1 MTDKSYYSEIG
12 GDVKGLIGDGEFK
25 GIAGDISG
33 GVINQYIITQKS
45 GVEIQSQTLI
55 TGSPYL
61 GLRKFEV
68 DDKDR
73 FFGRDNWIIELT
85 DYLKQKNVL
94 LLLGASGSGKSSL
107 VQAGLIPKL
116 KDNFGANKLVNLT
129 FVPDVN
135 PFESFY
141 GCLLAN
147 RYKQSQAKLAQA
159 VKEETLINVVE
170 GLKNNSDL
178 WFIFIDQFEELFTRT
193 PKTERDIFIKSL
205 IKLIENENNNNLVK
219 IVMTMRADFLDKL
232 SPYPSLGKIH
242 DQYSKMLTDMDESE
256 LRLAIAEPA
265 ARNGVIFEK
274 GLINQIIADFY
285 EQAGSLPL
293 LQYTLDLLWEKD
305 HIQERVLNNK
315 IYQEIGGV
323 TGALEKQAD
332 KIYSQFN
339 EQQRKAAEEIF
350 LELISLEGEKAVSR
364 RADKSS
370 FEQEEMQREVL
381 YQLIDNRLLV
391 SKGEDGKATV
401 EVAHE
406 ELLRC
411 WQVLQDLIREKE
423 EIIVLRS
430 RLYADAKQWDDLQKQ
445 DAVKASSELWGGSKL
460 AKIVE
465 FQKNNSLPNL
475 DTVAIEFI
483 KASISQAERQK
494 NEKIRTAR
502 RIAAGSLVAVVISTG
517 LGLMA
522 WNEKKQ
528 AEYNQAESLG
538 RYSLSLF
545 NEHKE
550 LEAFVQAIK
559 AGKILQNQRTTN
571 SEVMNA
577 LQTVLAE
584 RREYNRLEGHHG
596 EITSI
601 SISPDSKILASGS
614 SDYTIKLW
622 DLETGTEINTLMGH
636 HGAVNSVSFSPD
648 GKILAS
654 GSYDKT
660 IKLWHLETGKEILT
674 LKGHYDQVTS
684 TNFSPDGKTLASG
697 SYDKTIKLW
706 NLETGKEIRTLKG
719 HDSWVRSVNF
729 SPDGKTL
736 ASDIGENTIK
746 LWNVETGKEIRT
758 LKGHNNGV
766 TSISFSP
773 DGKTLA
779 SGGDLTIKLW
789 NVETGKE
796 IRTLK
801 GHNWGVS
808 SVSFSPDGKTL
819 ASGSADKT
827 IKLWNL
833 ETGSQLFTLK
843 GYDDRVNNVSFS
855 PDGKTLASGS
865 GQTISL
871 WNLETETEIRTLK
884 GHDIGVESV
893 SFSPDG
899 KTLASGSGDFTI
911 KLWNLET
918 GKAIRTLKGHDNRVN
933 TVSISP
939 DGKTLASGSDDDT
952 IKFWNLET
960 GTQLFTLEVKKL
972 DNSVNKITS
981 VSFSPDGK
989 ILASGSWQTILIL
1002 DLEAKNLILIPPGDN
1017 SYVSS
1022 VSFSPDSKILASG
1035 IGDDGIKL
1043 WNVETGKEIRALQG
1057 HNSWV
1062 SEVSFSPDGKILAS
1076 GSGDDTIKLWNV
1088 ETGKEISTLKG
1099 HHREVYSVSFSPD
1112 GKILASGSADNTIKL
1127 WSVETGKEIRTLKG
1141 HDNYVYSV
1149 SFSPDGKTLA
1159 SGSEDGTIK
1168 LWNGSNGWGLSD
1180 LMRRSCD
1187 WVRAYLHNPNSG
1199 VREEDRG
1206 LCDGIGGKSS
1216 VSGF

>member
-1 MTDKSYYSEIG
+1 MTDKSYYLEIG
-12 GDVKGLIGDGEFK
+12 GDVKGLSGDGEFK

-45 GVEIQSQTLI
+45 GVEIQAQTLI

-116 KDNFGANKLVNLT
+116 KDDFGANRLVNLT

-147 RYKQSQAKLAQA
+147 RYKQYQAKLAQA

-205 IKLIENENNNNLVK
+205 IKLIENNDSLVK

-305 HIQERVLNNK
+305 HIQERILNIK
-315 IYQEIGGV
+315 TYQEIGGV

-332 KIYSQFN
+332 KIYSQFD

-406 ELLRC
+406 ALLRS
-411 WQVLQDLIREKE
+411 WKVLQDLIREKE

-475 DTVAIEFI
+475 DPVAIEFI

-502 RIAAGSLVAVVISTG
+502 RIAAGSLVALVVSTG

-522 WNEKKQ
+522 WQKTQQ
-528 AEYNQAESLG
+528 AELNLANARGFS
-538 RYSLSLF
+538 SLSLF
-545 NEHKE
+545 VQGKE
-550 LEAFVQAIK
+550 LDAFVLAIK
-559 AGKILQNQRTTN
+559 AGKTLQKQHKYDK
-571 SEVMNA
+571 EVMNTLQA
-577 LQTVLAE
+577 LLYWKSE
-584 RREYNRLEGHHG
+584 RNRLEGHD
-596 EITSI
+596 SPVQ
-601 SISPDSKILASGS
+601 SVNFSPDGKTLVSGS
-614 SDYTIKLW
+614 EDKTIKLW
-622 DLETGTEINTLMGH
+622 NGSTGQEIRTLKGHDKWVNSVNFSPDGKTLVSGSEDKTIKLWNVETGQEIRTLKGHNYVNSVNFSPDGKTLVSGSDDNTIKLWNESTGQEIRTLKGH
-636 HGAVNSVSFSPD
+636 DNWVTSVSFSPD
-648 GKILAS
+648 GKTLVS
-654 GSYDKT
+654 GSYDNT
-660 IKLWHLETGKEILT
+660 IKLWDGSTG
-674 LKGHYDQVTS
+674 Q
-684 TNFSPDGKTLASG
+684 
-697 SYDKTIKLW
+697 
-706 NLETGKEIRTLKG
+706 EIRTLHG
-719 HDSWVRSVNF
+719 HDSFVRSVNF

-736 ASDIGENTIK
+736 
-746 LWNVETGKEIRT
+746 V
-758 LKGHNNGV
+758 
-766 TSISFSP
+766 
-773 DGKTLA
+773 
-779 SGGDLTIKLW
+779 
-789 NVETGKE
+789 
-796 IRTLK
+796 
-801 GHNWGVS
+801 
-808 SVSFSPDGKTL
+808 
-819 ASGSADKT
+819 SGSADKT

-833 ETGSQLFTLK
+833 
-843 GYDDRVNNVSFS
+843 
-855 PDGKTLASGS
+855 
-865 GQTISL
+865 
-871 WNLETETEIRTLK
+871 
-884 GHDIGVESV
+884 
-893 SFSPDG
+893 
-899 KTLASGSGDFTI
+899 
-911 KLWNLET
+911 
-918 GKAIRTLKGHDNRVN
+918 
-933 TVSISP
+933 
-939 DGKTLASGSDDDT
+939 
-952 IKFWNLET
+952 
-960 GTQLFTLEVKKL
+960 GT
-972 DNSVNKITS
+972 D
-981 VSFSPDGK
+981 
-989 ILASGSWQTILIL
+989 
-1002 DLEAKNLILIPPGDN
+1002 
-1017 SYVSS
+1017 
-1022 VSFSPDSKILASG
+1022 
-1035 IGDDGIKL
+1035 
-1043 WNVETGKEIRALQG
+1043 
-1057 HNSWV
+1057 
-1062 SEVSFSPDGKILAS
+1062 
-1076 GSGDDTIKLWNV
+1076 
-1088 ETGKEISTLKG
+1088 
-1099 HHREVYSVSFSPD
+1099 
-1112 GKILASGSADNTIKL
+1112 
-1127 WSVETGKEIRTLKG
+1127 
-1141 HDNYVYSV
+1141 
-1149 SFSPDGKTLA
+1149 
-1159 SGSEDGTIK
+1159 
-1168 LWNGSNGWGLSD
+1168 WGLSD
-1180 LMRRSCD
+1180 LMERSCD
-1187 WVRAYLHNPNSG
+1187 WVRAYLHNPNSD

-1206 LCDGIGGKSS
+1206 LCDGI
-1216 VSGF
+1216 

>member
-1 MTDKSYYSEIG
+1 MTDKSYYLEIG

-45 GVEIQSQTLI
+45 GVEIQAQTLI

-116 KDNFGANKLVNLT
+116 KDDFGANRLVNLT

-147 RYKQSQAKLAQA
+147 RYKQYQAKLAQS
-159 VKEETLINVVE
+159 VQEDTLIKVVE

-205 IKLIENENNNNLVK
+205 IKLIEKNDSLVK

-293 LQYTLDLLWEKD
+293 LQYTLDLLWQKD
-305 HIQERVLNNK
+305 HIQERVLNIK

-332 KIYSQFN
+332 KIYSKFD

-406 ELLRC
+406 ALLRS
-411 WQVLQDLIREKE
+411 WKVLQDLIREKE

-475 DTVAIEFI
+475 DPVAIEFI

-502 RIAAGSLVAVVISTG
+502 RIAAGSLVAVVVSSS

-522 WNEKKQ
+522 WNKTKE
-528 AEYNQAESLG
+528 AEFNQAESLG
-538 RYSLSLF
+538 RYSLSLL
-545 NEHKE
+545 NEHKN
-550 LEAFVQAIK
+550 LEAFVEAIK
-559 AGKILQNQRTTN
+559 AGKILQKQQTYNK
-571 SEVMNA
+571 EVTNA
-577 LQTVLAE
+577 LQELLNRKSE
-584 RREYNRLEGHHG
+584 RNRL
-596 EITSI
+596 
-601 SISPDSKILASGS
+601 D
-614 SDYTIKLW
+614 
-622 DLETGTEINTLMGH
+622 
-636 HGAVNSVSFSPD
+636 
-648 GKILAS
+648 
-654 GSYDKT
+654 
-660 IKLWHLETGKEILT
+660 
-674 LKGHYDQVTS
+674 
-684 TNFSPDGKTLASG
+684 
-697 SYDKTIKLW
+697 
-706 NLETGKEIRTLKG
+706 G
-719 HDSWVRSVNF
+719 HDRDVTSVNF

-736 ASDIGENTIK
+736 VSGSWDKTIKLWNVETGQEIRTLKGHDNWVNSVNFSPDGKTLVSGSADKTIKLWNVETGQEIRTLKGHDSYVLSVNFSPDGKTLVSGSWDKTIKLWNVETGQEIRTLKGHHGNVISVNFSHDGKTLVSGSWDGTIKLWNVETGQEIRTLHGHDEPVNSVNFSSDGKTLVSGSDDKTIK

-758 LKGHNNGV
+758 LKGHDYRV
-766 TSISFSP
+766 TSVNFSP
-773 DGKTLA
+773 DGKTLV
-779 SGGDLTIKLW
+779 SGSDDKTIKLW
-789 NVETGKE
+789 NVETG
-796 IRTLK
+796 
-801 GHNWGVS
+801 
-808 SVSFSPDGKTL
+808 
-819 ASGSADKT
+819 
-827 IKLWNL
+827 
-833 ETGSQLFTLK
+833 Q
-843 GYDDRVNNVSFS
+843 
-855 PDGKTLASGS
+855 
-865 GQTISL
+865 
-871 WNLETETEIRTLK
+871 EIRTLK
-884 GHDIGVESV
+884 GHDNWVTSV
-893 SFSPDG
+893 NFSPDG
-899 KTLASGSGDFTI
+899 KTLVSGSDNKTI
-911 KLWNLET
+911 KLWNGST
-918 GKAIRTLKGHDNRVN
+918 GQEIRTLKGHDDNVN
-933 TVSISP
+933 SVNFSP
-939 DGKTLASGSDDDT
+939 DGKTL
-952 IKFWNLET
+952 
-960 GTQLFTLEVKKL
+960 V
-972 DNSVNKITS
+972 
-981 VSFSPDGK
+981 
-989 ILASGSWQTILIL
+989 
-1002 DLEAKNLILIPPGDN
+1002 
-1017 SYVSS
+1017 
-1022 VSFSPDSKILASG
+1022 
-1035 IGDDGIKL
+1035 
-1043 WNVETGKEIRALQG
+1043 
-1057 HNSWV
+1057 
-1062 SEVSFSPDGKILAS
+1062 
-1076 GSGDDTIKLWNV
+1076 
-1088 ETGKEISTLKG
+1088 
-1099 HHREVYSVSFSPD
+1099 
-1112 GKILASGSADNTIKL
+1112 SGSADNTIKL
-1127 WSVETGKEIRTLKG
+1127 W
-1141 HDNYVYSV
+1141 
-1149 SFSPDGKTLA
+1149 
-1159 SGSEDGTIK
+1159 
-1168 LWNGSNGWGLSD
+1168 NGNNGWD
-1180 LMRRSCD
+1180 LDALMERSCD
-1187 WVRAYLHNPNSG
+1187 WVRVYLHNPNSG
-1199 VREEDRG
+1199 VREEDRH

>member
-1 MTDKSYYSEIG
+1 MTDKSYYLEIG

-45 GVEIQSQTLI
+45 GVEIQSQPLI
-55 TGSPYL
+55 KGSPYL
-61 GLRKFEV
+61 GLFKFEEG
-68 DDKDR
+68 DKDK

-116 KDNFGANKLVNLT
+116 KDNFGANRLVNLT

-141 GCLLAN
+141 GCLLGN
-147 RYKQSQAKLAQA
+147 RYTQSQAKLAQA
-159 VKEETLINVVE
+159 VKEDTLIKVVE

-205 IKLIENENNNNLVK
+205 IKLIENNNSLVK

-305 HIQERVLNNK
+305 HIQNRVLNNK

-475 DTVAIEFI
+475 EAVAIEFI

-502 RIAAGSLVAVVISTG
+502 RIAVGSLVAVVVSTG

-522 WNEKKQ
+522 WKQTQQ
-528 AEYNQAESLG
+528 AELNLANARGFS
-538 RYSLSLF
+538 SVSLF

-550 LEAFVQAIK
+550 LEAFVEAIK
-559 AGKILQNQRTTN
+559 AGKTLQNQHAYDRV
-571 SEVMNA
+571 VMNT
-577 LQTVLAE
+577 LQKLLNRKSE
-584 RREYNRLEGHHG
+584 HNRLLGHNMRV
-596 EITSI
+596 TSV
-601 SISPDSKILASGS
+601 SFSRDGRTLASGS
-614 SDYTIKLW
+614 RDNTIKLW
-622 DLETGTEINTLMGH
+622 NIRTGKEIRTLQGHNSRVFSVSFSRDGKTLASGSDDKTIKLWNVETGQEIRTFKGHNSIVYSVSFSRDGKTLASGSDDKTIKLWNVETGQEIRTFKGH
-636 HGAVNSVSFSPD
+636 NSIVYSVSFSPD
-648 GKILAS
+648 GKTLATSS
-654 GSYDKT
+654 GDNTIKLWNVETGQEIRTLSGHNSFVYSVNFSSDGKTLVTGSGDKT
-660 IKLWHLETGKEILT
+660 IKLWNVETGQEIRTLSGHNSFVRSVSFSSDGKTLATGSGDKTIKLWNIETGQEIRTFKGHNKPVSSVSFSSNGKTLATGSDDKTIKLWNGSTGQAIRT
-674 LKGHYDQVTS
+674 LKGHNGSVFSVNFSSDGKTLATGSDDKTIKLWNVETGQEIRTLQGHNKPVTS
-684 TNFSPDGKTLASG
+684 VSFSRDGRTLASGSWDNTIKLWDIETGQEIRTLSGHNGYVYSVSFSPDGKTLATGSG
-697 SYDKTIKLW
+697 DKTIKLW
-706 NLETGKEIRTLKG
+706 NVETGQAIRTLKG
-719 HDSWVRSVNF
+719 HNGSVFSVNF

-736 ASDIGENTIK
+736 ATGSDDKTIKLWNGSTGQEIRTLSGDNSIVFSVNFSSDGKTLATGSDDKTIK
-746 LWNVETGKEIRT
+746 LWNVETGKEIHT
-758 LKGHNNGV
+758 LTGHDRSV
-766 TSISFSP
+766 T
-773 DGKTLA
+773 
-779 SGGDLTIKLW
+779 
-789 NVETGKE
+789 
-796 IRTLK
+796 
-801 GHNWGVS
+801 

-819 ASGSADKT
+819 ASGS
-827 IKLWNL
+827 W
-833 ETGSQLFTLK
+833 
-843 GYDDRVNNVSFS
+843 
-855 PDGKTLASGS
+855 
-865 GQTISL
+865 
-871 WNLETETEIRTLK
+871 
-884 GHDIGVESV
+884 
-893 SFSPDG
+893 
-899 KTLASGSGDFTI
+899 
-911 KLWNLET
+911 
-918 GKAIRTLKGHDNRVN
+918 DN
-933 TVSISP
+933 
-939 DGKTLASGSDDDT
+939 
-952 IKFWNLET
+952 
-960 GTQLFTLEVKKL
+960 
-972 DNSVNKITS
+972 
-981 VSFSPDGK
+981 
-989 ILASGSWQTILIL
+989 
-1002 DLEAKNLILIPPGDN
+1002 
-1017 SYVSS
+1017 
-1022 VSFSPDSKILASG
+1022 
-1035 IGDDGIKL
+1035 
-1043 WNVETGKEIRALQG
+1043 
-1057 HNSWV
+1057 
-1062 SEVSFSPDGKILAS
+1062 
-1076 GSGDDTIKLWNV
+1076 
-1088 ETGKEISTLKG
+1088 
-1099 HHREVYSVSFSPD
+1099 
-1112 GKILASGSADNTIKL
+1112 
-1127 WSVETGKEIRTLKG
+1127 
-1141 HDNYVYSV
+1141 
-1149 SFSPDGKTLA
+1149 
-1159 SGSEDGTIK
+1159 TIK
-1168 LWNGSNGWGLSD
+1168 LWNGSNGWD
-1180 LMRRSCD
+1180 LDALMGRSCD
-1187 WVRAYLHNPNSG
+1187 WVRVYLHNPNSG

>member
-1 MTDKSYYSEIG
+1 MTDKSYYLEIG

-45 GVEIQSQTLI
+45 GDEIQAQTLI

-68 DDKDR
+68 DDKDK

-116 KDNFGANKLVNLT
+116 KDNFGANRLVNLT

-141 GCLLAN
+141 GCLLGN
-147 RYKQSQAKLAQA
+147 RYTQSQAKLAQA
-159 VKEETLINVVE
+159 VKEDTLINVVE

-205 IKLIENENNNNLVK
+205 VNLIQNNNSLVK
-219 IVMTMRADFLDKL
+219 IVMTIRADFLDKL

-293 LQYTLDLLWEKD
+293 LQYTLDLLWQKN
-305 HIQERVLNNK
+305 HIQERVLNIK
-315 IYQEIGGV
+315 TYQEIGGV

-339 EQQRKAAEEIF
+339 EQQRKTAEEIF
-350 LELISLEGEKAVSR
+350 LELISLEGKEAVSR

-475 DTVAIEFI
+475 EALAIEFI

-502 RIAAGSLVAVVISTG
+502 RIAAVSLVAVVVSSS

-522 WNEKKQ
+522 WKQTQQ
-528 AEYNQAESLG
+528 AELNLANARGFS
-538 RYSLSLF
+538 SLSLF
-545 NEHKE
+545 VQGKE
-550 LEAFVQAIK
+550 LDAFVEAIK
-559 AGKILQNQRTTN
+559 AGKTLQKQQASDTK
-571 SEVMNA
+571 VMNA
-577 LQTVLAE
+577 LQELLNRKSE
-584 RREYNRLEGHHG
+584 RNRLEGHGRYVH
-596 EITSI
+596 
-601 SISPDSKILASGS
+601 
-614 SDYTIKLW
+614 
-622 DLETGTEINTLMGH
+622 
-636 HGAVNSVSFSPD
+636 SV
-648 GKILAS
+648 
-654 GSYDKT
+654 
-660 IKLWHLETGKEILT
+660 
-674 LKGHYDQVTS
+674 
-684 TNFSPDGKTLASG
+684 NFSPDGKTLVSG
-697 SYDKTIKLW
+697 SDDKTIKLW
-706 NLETGKEIRTLKG
+706 NVETGQKLRTFYGHDGPVYSVNFSPDGKTLVSGSDDKTIKTIKIWNVETGQEIRTLKGHGGPVYSVNFSPDGKTLVSGSDDKTIILWDVKTGQKLHTFYGHGGPVYSVNFSPDGKTLVSGSDDKTIKLWNVEKPQEIHTLKGHNGPVYSVNFSRDGKTLVSGSGDKTIKLWNVEKRREIHTLKGHNSRVRSVNFSHDGKTLVSGSWDNTIKLWNESTGQEILTLKGHEGPVWSVNFSPDEGKTLVSGSDDGTIKLWNVEIVQTLKGHDDLVNSVEFSPDEGKTLVSGSDDGTIKLWDVKTGEEIRTLKG
-719 HDSWVRSVNF
+719 HDGPVRSVNF

-736 ASDIGENTIK
+736 VSGSDDKTITLWNVETGQEIHTLYGHNSLVRSVNFSPNGETLVSGSWDGTIKLWNVKTGQKLHTFYGHNSRVRSVNFSPDGNTLVSGSNDKTIKLWDVKTGKEIRTLKGHDIAVYSVDFSPDGKTLVSGSIDTTIKLWNVETGQEIRTLKGHDGHVYSVDFSPDGKTLVSGSVDDTIK

-758 LKGHNNGV
+758 LKGHDWVV
-766 TSISFSP
+766 TSVNFSP
-773 DGKTLA
+773 DGKTL
-779 SGGDLTIKLW
+779 
-789 NVETGKE
+789 V
-796 IRTLK
+796 
-801 GHNWGVS
+801 
-808 SVSFSPDGKTL
+808 
-819 ASGSADKT
+819 SGS
-827 IKLWNL
+827 N
-833 ETGSQLFTLK
+833 
-843 GYDDRVNNVSFS
+843 
-855 PDGKTLASGS
+855 
-865 GQTISL
+865 
-871 WNLETETEIRTLK
+871 
-884 GHDIGVESV
+884 
-893 SFSPDG
+893 
-899 KTLASGSGDFTI
+899 
-911 KLWNLET
+911 
-918 GKAIRTLKGHDNRVN
+918 
-933 TVSISP
+933 
-939 DGKTLASGSDDDT
+939 
-952 IKFWNLET
+952 
-960 GTQLFTLEVKKL
+960 
-972 DNSVNKITS
+972 
-981 VSFSPDGK
+981 
-989 ILASGSWQTILIL
+989 
-1002 DLEAKNLILIPPGDN
+1002 
-1017 SYVSS
+1017 
-1022 VSFSPDSKILASG
+1022 DS
-1035 IGDDGIKL
+1035 
-1043 WNVETGKEIRALQG
+1043 
-1057 HNSWV
+1057 
-1062 SEVSFSPDGKILAS
+1062 
-1076 GSGDDTIKLWNV
+1076 
-1088 ETGKEISTLKG
+1088 
-1099 HHREVYSVSFSPD
+1099 
-1112 GKILASGSADNTIKL
+1112 
-1127 WSVETGKEIRTLKG
+1127 
-1141 HDNYVYSV
+1141 
-1149 SFSPDGKTLA
+1149 
-1159 SGSEDGTIK
+1159 TIK
-1168 LWNGSNGWGLSD
+1168 LWNGNNGWGLD
-1180 LMRRSCD
+1180 ALMERSCD
-1187 WVRAYLHNPNSG
+1187 WVRVYLHNPNSG
-1199 VREEDRG
+1199 VREEDRH

>member
-1 MTDKSYYSEIG
+1 MTDKSYYLEIG

-45 GVEIQSQTLI
+45 GVEIQSEPLI

-61 GLRKFEV
+61 GLRKFEEG
-68 DDKDR
+68 DKDK

-116 KDNFGANKLVNLT
+116 KDDFGANKLVNLT

-159 VKEETLINVVE
+159 VKEDTLIKVVE

-205 IKLIENENNNNLVK
+205 IKLIENNNSLVK

-293 LQYTLDLLWEKD
+293 LQYTLDLLWQKN
-305 HIQERVLNNK
+305 HIQERVLNIK

-370 FEQEEMQREVL
+370 FEQEEMQGEVL

-406 ELLRC
+406 ALLRS
-411 WQVLQDLIREKE
+411 WKVLQDLIREKE

-475 DTVAIEFI
+475 EALAIEFI

-502 RIAAGSLVAVVISTG
+502 RIAVGSLVAVVVSTG

-522 WNEKKQ
+522 WKQTQQ
-528 AEYNQAESLG
+528 AELNLANARGFS
-538 RYSLSLF
+538 SLSLF
-545 NEHKE
+545 DRGKE
-550 LEAFVQAIK
+550 LEAFVEAIK
-559 AGKILQNQRTTN
+559 AGKTLQKQQEYNPEVVNALATIFNQRSQRN
-571 SEVMNA
+571 
-577 LQTVLAE
+577 
-584 RREYNRLEGHHG
+584 LEGHHG
-596 EITSI
+596 NVI
-601 SISPDSKILASGS
+601 S
-614 SDYTIKLW
+614 
-622 DLETGTEINTLMGH
+622 
-636 HGAVNSVSFSPD
+636 VNFSPD
-648 GKILAS
+648 GKTLVSGSDDNTIKLWNVETGQEIRTLKGHHGNVTSVNFSPDGKTLVSGSWDRTIKLWNVETGQEIRTLKGHHGNVISVNFSHDGKTLVSGSWDGTIKLWNGSTGQEIRTLKGHDSDVESFNFSPDGKTLVSGSWDGTIKLWNGSTGQEIRTLKGHDSDVESFNFSPDGKTLVSGSGDKTIRFWNGSTGQEIRILKWHDGNVISVVNFSPDGKTLVS

-660 IKLWHLETGKEILT
+660 IKLWDVETGQEIRT
-674 LKGHYDQVTS
+674 LKGHDEPVNS
-684 TNFSPDGKTLASG
+684 VNFSPDGKTLVSG
-697 SYDKTIKLW
+697 SGDKTIKLW
-706 NLETGKEIRTLKG
+706 NVETGQEIRTLHGHDEPVNSVNFSSDGKTLVSGSDDKTIKLWNVETGKEIRTLKG
-719 HDSWVRSVNF
+719 HDYLVTSVNF

-736 ASDIGENTIK
+736 VSGSDNKTIKLWNVETGQEIRTLKGHDNWVTSVNFSPDGKTLVSGSDNNTIK

-758 LKGHNNGV
+758 LKGHDDNVNSV
-766 TSISFSP
+766 NFSP
-773 DGKTLA
+773 DGKTLV
-779 SGGDLTIKLW
+779 SGSADNTIKLW

-801 GHNWGVS
+801 GHDSAVY
-808 SVSFSPDGKTL
+808 SVDFSPDGKTL
-819 ASGSADKT
+819 VSGS
-827 IKLWNL
+827 
-833 ETGSQLFTLK
+833 E
-843 GYDDRVNNVSFS
+843 
-855 PDGKTLASGS
+855 
-865 GQTISL
+865 
-871 WNLETETEIRTLK
+871 
-884 GHDIGVESV
+884 
-893 SFSPDG
+893 
-899 KTLASGSGDFTI
+899 
-911 KLWNLET
+911 
-918 GKAIRTLKGHDNRVN
+918 DN
-933 TVSISP
+933 
-939 DGKTLASGSDDDT
+939 
-952 IKFWNLET
+952 
-960 GTQLFTLEVKKL
+960 
-972 DNSVNKITS
+972 
-981 VSFSPDGK
+981 
-989 ILASGSWQTILIL
+989 
-1002 DLEAKNLILIPPGDN
+1002 
-1017 SYVSS
+1017 
-1022 VSFSPDSKILASG
+1022 
-1035 IGDDGIKL
+1035 
-1043 WNVETGKEIRALQG
+1043 
-1057 HNSWV
+1057 
-1062 SEVSFSPDGKILAS
+1062 
-1076 GSGDDTIKLWNV
+1076 TIKLWNV
-1088 ETGKEISTLKG
+1088 ETGQ
-1099 HHREVYSVSFSPD
+1099 
-1112 GKILASGSADNTIKL
+1112 
-1127 WSVETGKEIRTLKG
+1127 EIRTLKG
-1141 HDNYVYSV
+1141 HDNWVTSV
-1149 SFSPDGKTLA
+1149 NFSPDGKTLV
-1159 SGSEDGTIK
+1159 SGSWDNTIKLWNVETGQEIRTLKGHDSGVYSVNFSPDGKTLVSGSDDNTIK
-1168 LWNGSNGWGLSD
+1168 LWNGNNGWD
-1180 LMRRSCD
+1180 LDALMERSCD
-1187 WVRAYLHNPNSG
+1187 WVRVYLHNPNSG
-1199 VREEDRG
+1199 VREEDRH

>member
-45 GVEIQSQTLI
+45 GVEIQAQTLI

-73 FFGRDNWIIELT
+73 FFGRDNWIVELT

-116 KDNFGANKLVNLT
+116 KDNFGANRLVNLT

-141 GCLLAN
+141 CLLRN
-147 RYKQSQAKLAQA
+147 RYTQSEAQLAQA
-159 VKEETLINVVE
+159 VKEDTLIKVVE

-205 IKLIENENNNNLVK
+205 IKLIENNNSLVK

-242 DQYSKMLTDMDESE
+242 DQYSKMLTDMDESQ

-265 ARNGVIFEK
+265 ARNGVIFEQ

-293 LQYTLDLLWEKD
+293 LQYTLDLLWEKN
-305 HIQERVLNNK
+305 HIQERVLNIK

-332 KIYSQFN
+332 KIYSKFD

-370 FEQEEMQREVL
+370 FEQEEMQKEVL

-406 ELLRC
+406 ALIRS
-411 WQVLQDLIREKE
+411 WKVLQDLIREKE

-502 RIAAGSLVAVVISTG
+502 RIAAVSLVAVVISTG
-517 LGLMA
+517 LGWMA
-522 WNEKKQ
+522 WNKTKE

-538 RYSLSLF
+538 RYSLSLL
-545 NEHKE
+545 NEHKN
-550 LEAFVQAIK
+550 LEAFVEAIK
-559 AGKILQNQRTTN
+559 AGKILQKQQTYNK
-571 SEVMNA
+571 EVTNA
-577 LQTVLAE
+577 LQELLNRKSE
-584 RREYNRLEGHHG
+584 RNHLEGH
-596 EITSI
+596 
-601 SISPDSKILASGS
+601 DS
-614 SDYTIKLW
+614 
-622 DLETGTEINTLMGH
+622 
-636 HGAVNSVSFSPD
+636 AV
-648 GKILAS
+648 
-654 GSYDKT
+654 T
-660 IKLWHLETGKEILT
+660 
-674 LKGHYDQVTS
+674 
-684 TNFSPDGKTLASG
+684 
-697 SYDKTIKLW
+697 
-706 NLETGKEIRTLKG
+706 
-719 HDSWVRSVNF
+719 SVNF

-736 ASDIGENTIK
+736 VSGSDDKTIK
-746 LWNVETGKEIRT
+746 LWNVETGQKLHT
-758 LKGHNNGV
+758 LKGHDGTVYSVN
-766 TSISFSP
+766 FSP
-773 DGKTLA
+773 DGKTL
-779 SGGDLTIKLW
+779 
-789 NVETGKE
+789 V
-796 IRTLK
+796 
-801 GHNWGVS
+801 
-808 SVSFSPDGKTL
+808 
-819 ASGSADKT
+819 
-827 IKLWNL
+827 
-833 ETGSQLFTLK
+833 
-843 GYDDRVNNVSFS
+843 
-855 PDGKTLASGS
+855 
-865 GQTISL
+865 
-871 WNLETETEIRTLK
+871 
-884 GHDIGVESV
+884 
-893 SFSPDG
+893 
-899 KTLASGSGDFTI
+899 
-911 KLWNLET
+911 
-918 GKAIRTLKGHDNRVN
+918 
-933 TVSISP
+933 
-939 DGKTLASGSDDDT
+939 SGSDDGT
-952 IKFWNLET
+952 I
-960 GTQLFTLEVKKL
+960 
-972 DNSVNKITS
+972 
-981 VSFSPDGK
+981 
-989 ILASGSWQTILIL
+989 ILW
-1002 DLEAKNLILIPPGDN
+1002 D
-1017 SYVSS
+1017 
-1022 VSFSPDSKILASG
+1022 
-1035 IGDDGIKL
+1035 
-1043 WNVETGKEIRALQG
+1043 
-1057 HNSWV
+1057 
-1062 SEVSFSPDGKILAS
+1062 
-1076 GSGDDTIKLWNV
+1076 
-1088 ETGKEISTLKG
+1088 
-1099 HHREVYSVSFSPD
+1099 
-1112 GKILASGSADNTIKL
+1112 
-1127 WSVETGKEIRTLKG
+1127 VETGKEIRTLKG
-1141 HDNYVYSV
+1141 HDGSVYSV
-1149 SFSPDGKTLA
+1149 NFSPDGKTLV
-1159 SGSEDGTIK
+1159 SGSDDGTII
-1168 LWNGSNGWGLSD
+1168 LWD
-1180 LMRRSCD
+1180 
-1187 WVRAYLHNPNSG
+1187 V
-1199 VREEDRG
+1199 E
-1206 LCDGIGGKSS
+1206 
-1216 VSGF
+1216 

>member
-45 GVEIQSQTLI
+45 GVEIQSQPLI

-73 FFGRDNWIIELT
+73 FFGRDNWIVELT

-116 KDNFGANKLVNLT
+116 KDNFGANRLVNLT

-141 GCLLAN
+141 CLLRN
-147 RYKQSQAKLAQA
+147 RYTQSEAQLAQA
-159 VKEETLINVVE
+159 VKEDTLIKVVE

-205 IKLIENENNNNLVK
+205 IKLIENNNSLVK

-242 DQYSKMLTDMDESE
+242 DQYSKMLTDMDESD

-293 LQYTLDLLWEKD
+293 LQYTLDLLWQKN

-522 WNEKKQ
+522 WKQTQQ
-528 AEYNQAESLG
+528 AELNLANARGFS
-538 RYSLSLF
+538 SLSLF
-545 NEHKE
+545 VQGKE
-550 LEAFVQAIK
+550 LDAFVEAIK
-559 AGKILQNQRTTN
+559 AGKILQKQQTYNK
-571 SEVMNA
+571 EVTNA
-577 LQTVLAE
+577 LQELLNRKSE
-584 RREYNRLEGHHG
+584 RNRLEGH
-596 EITSI
+596 
-601 SISPDSKILASGS
+601 D
-614 SDYTIKLW
+614 
-622 DLETGTEINTLMGH
+622 
-636 HGAVNSVSFSPD
+636 
-648 GKILAS
+648 
-654 GSYDKT
+654 
-660 IKLWHLETGKEILT
+660 
-674 LKGHYDQVTS
+674 
-684 TNFSPDGKTLASG
+684 
-697 SYDKTIKLW
+697 
-706 NLETGKEIRTLKG
+706 NLVI
-719 HDSWVRSVNF
+719 SVNF

-736 ASDIGENTIK
+736 VSGSWDKTIK

-758 LKGHNNGV
+758 LKGHDELVRSVN
-766 TSISFSP
+766 FSP
-773 DGKTLA
+773 DGKTLV
-779 SGGDLTIKLW
+779 SGSLDKTIKLW
-789 NVETGKE
+789 NVETGE
-796 IRTLK
+796 
-801 GHNWGVS
+801 
-808 SVSFSPDGKTL
+808 
-819 ASGSADKT
+819 
-827 IKLWNL
+827 
-833 ETGSQLFTLK
+833 
-843 GYDDRVNNVSFS
+843 
-855 PDGKTLASGS
+855 
-865 GQTISL
+865 
-871 WNLETETEIRTLK
+871 EIRTLK
-884 GHDIGVESV
+884 GHDSYLSSV
-893 SFSPDG
+893 NFSPDG
-899 KTLASGSGDFTI
+899 KTLVSGSDDNTI
-911 KLWNLET
+911 KLWNL
-918 GKAIRTLKGHDNRVN
+918 
-933 TVSISP
+933 
-939 DGKTLASGSDDDT
+939 
-952 IKFWNLET
+952 
-960 GTQLFTLEVKKL
+960 GT
-972 DNSVNKITS
+972 D
-981 VSFSPDGK
+981 
-989 ILASGSWQTILIL
+989 
-1002 DLEAKNLILIPPGDN
+1002 
-1017 SYVSS
+1017 
-1022 VSFSPDSKILASG
+1022 
-1035 IGDDGIKL
+1035 
-1043 WNVETGKEIRALQG
+1043 
-1057 HNSWV
+1057 
-1062 SEVSFSPDGKILAS
+1062 
-1076 GSGDDTIKLWNV
+1076 
-1088 ETGKEISTLKG
+1088 
-1099 HHREVYSVSFSPD
+1099 
-1112 GKILASGSADNTIKL
+1112 
-1127 WSVETGKEIRTLKG
+1127 
-1141 HDNYVYSV
+1141 
-1149 SFSPDGKTLA
+1149 
-1159 SGSEDGTIK
+1159 
-1168 LWNGSNGWGLSD
+1168 WGLSD
-1180 LMRRSCD
+1180 LMGRSCD
-1187 WVRAYLHNPNSG
+1187 WVRVYLHNPNSG
-1199 VREEDRG
+1199 VREEDRH
-1206 LCDGIGGKSS
+1206 LCDGIGTKNYRTKEILP
-1216 VSGF
+1216 

>member
-1 MTDKSYYSEIG
+1 MTDKSYYLEIG

-45 GVEIQSQTLI
+45 GDEIQAQTLI

-68 DDKDR
+68 DDKDK

-116 KDNFGANKLVNLT
+116 KDNFGANRLVNLT

-141 GCLLAN
+141 GCLLGN
-147 RYKQSQAKLAQA
+147 RYTQSQAKLAQA
-159 VKEETLINVVE
+159 VKEDTLINVVE

-205 IKLIENENNNNLVK
+205 VNLIQNNNSLVK
-219 IVMTMRADFLDKL
+219 IVMTIRADFLDKL

-293 LQYTLDLLWEKD
+293 LQYTLDLLWQKN
-305 HIQERVLNNK
+305 HIQERVLNIK
-315 IYQEIGGV
+315 TYQEIGGV

-339 EQQRKAAEEIF
+339 EQQRKTAEEIF
-350 LELISLEGEKAVSR
+350 LELISLEGKEAVSR

-475 DTVAIEFI
+475 EALAIEFI

-502 RIAAGSLVAVVISTG
+502 RIAAVSLVAVVVSSS

-522 WNEKKQ
+522 WKQTQQ
-528 AEYNQAESLG
+528 AELNLANARGFS
-538 RYSLSLF
+538 SLSLF
-545 NEHKE
+545 VQGKE
-550 LEAFVQAIK
+550 LDAFVEAIK
-559 AGKILQNQRTTN
+559 AGKTLQKQQASDTK
-571 SEVMNA
+571 VMNA
-577 LQTVLAE
+577 LQELLNRKSE
-584 RREYNRLEGHHG
+584 RNRLEGHGRYVH
-596 EITSI
+596 
-601 SISPDSKILASGS
+601 
-614 SDYTIKLW
+614 
-622 DLETGTEINTLMGH
+622 
-636 HGAVNSVSFSPD
+636 SV
-648 GKILAS
+648 
-654 GSYDKT
+654 
-660 IKLWHLETGKEILT
+660 
-674 LKGHYDQVTS
+674 
-684 TNFSPDGKTLASG
+684 NFSPDGKTLVSG
-697 SYDKTIKLW
+697 SDDKTIKTIKIWNVETGQEIRTLKGHGGPVYSVNFSPDGKTLVSGSDDKTIILWDVKTGQKLHTFYGHGGPVYSVNFSPDGKTLVSGSGDKTIKLW
-706 NLETGKEIRTLKG
+706 NVEKRREIHTLKGHNSRVRSVNFSHDGKTLVSGSWDNTIKLWNESTGQEILTLKGHEGPVWSVNFSPDEGKTLVSGSDDGTIKLWNVEIVQTLKGHDDLVNSVEFSPDEGKTLVSGSDDGTIKLWDVKTGEEIRTLKG
-719 HDSWVRSVNF
+719 HDGPVRSVNF

-736 ASDIGENTIK
+736 VSGSDDKTITLWNVETGQEIHTLYGHNSLVRSVNFSPNGETLVSGSWDGTIK
-746 LWNVETGKEIRT
+746 LWNVKTGQKLHTFYGHNSRVRSVNFSPDGNTLVSGSNDKTIKLWDVKTGKEIRTLKGHDIAVYSVDFSPDGKTLVSGSIDTTIKLWNVETGQEIRTLKGHDGHVYSVDFSPDGKTLVSGSVDDTIKIWNVETGKEIRT
-758 LKGHNNGV
+758 LKGHDWVV
-766 TSISFSP
+766 TSVNFSP
-773 DGKTLA
+773 DGKTL
-779 SGGDLTIKLW
+779 
-789 NVETGKE
+789 V
-796 IRTLK
+796 
-801 GHNWGVS
+801 
-808 SVSFSPDGKTL
+808 
-819 ASGSADKT
+819 SGS
-827 IKLWNL
+827 N
-833 ETGSQLFTLK
+833 
-843 GYDDRVNNVSFS
+843 
-855 PDGKTLASGS
+855 
-865 GQTISL
+865 
-871 WNLETETEIRTLK
+871 
-884 GHDIGVESV
+884 
-893 SFSPDG
+893 
-899 KTLASGSGDFTI
+899 
-911 KLWNLET
+911 
-918 GKAIRTLKGHDNRVN
+918 
-933 TVSISP
+933 
-939 DGKTLASGSDDDT
+939 
-952 IKFWNLET
+952 
-960 GTQLFTLEVKKL
+960 
-972 DNSVNKITS
+972 
-981 VSFSPDGK
+981 
-989 ILASGSWQTILIL
+989 
-1002 DLEAKNLILIPPGDN
+1002 
-1017 SYVSS
+1017 
-1022 VSFSPDSKILASG
+1022 DS
-1035 IGDDGIKL
+1035 
-1043 WNVETGKEIRALQG
+1043 
-1057 HNSWV
+1057 
-1062 SEVSFSPDGKILAS
+1062 
-1076 GSGDDTIKLWNV
+1076 
-1088 ETGKEISTLKG
+1088 
-1099 HHREVYSVSFSPD
+1099 
-1112 GKILASGSADNTIKL
+1112 
-1127 WSVETGKEIRTLKG
+1127 
-1141 HDNYVYSV
+1141 
-1149 SFSPDGKTLA
+1149 
-1159 SGSEDGTIK
+1159 TIK
-1168 LWNGSNGWGLSD
+1168 LWNGNNGWGLD
-1180 LMRRSCD
+1180 ALMERSCD
-1187 WVRAYLHNPNSG
+1187 WVRVYLHNPNSG
-1199 VREEDRG
+1199 VREEDRH

>member
-68 DDKDR
+68 DDKDK

-116 KDNFGANKLVNLT
+116 KDNLGANKLVNLT

-147 RYKQSQAKLAQA
+147 RYKQSQVKLAQA
-159 VKEETLINVVE
+159 VKEDTLIKVVE
-170 GLKNNSDL
+170 RLKNNSDL

-205 IKLIENENNNNLVK
+205 IKLIEKNDSLVK

-293 LQYTLDLLWEKD
+293 LQYTLDLLWEKN
-305 HIQERVLNNK
+305 HIQERVLNIK
-315 IYQEIGGV
+315 IYQDIGGV

-364 RADKSS
+364 RANKSS

-406 ELLRC
+406 ALLRS

-460 AKIVE
+460 KRIVNLIKE
-465 FQKNNSLPNL
+465 KSLSNL
-475 DTVAIEFI
+475 DDVAVKFI
-483 KASISQAERQK
+483 KASYHYQKQREKIEAERK
-494 NEKIRTAR
+494 R
-502 RIAAGSLVAVVISTG
+502 REVDTELSLA
-517 LGLMA
+517 
-522 WNEKKQ
+522 N
-528 AEYNQAESLG
+528 SLSG
-538 RYSLSLF
+538 YSLHLF
-545 NEHKE
+545 NEEGKE
-550 LEAFVQAIK
+550 LDAIVEAIK
-559 AGKILQNQRTTN
+559 AGKILQKHNASNTK
-571 SEVMNA
+571 VIHA
-577 LQTVLAE
+577 LQKILVE
-584 RREYNRLEGHHG
+584 GRESNRLVGHN
-596 EITSI
+596 
-601 SISPDSKILASGS
+601 GS
-614 SDYTIKLW
+614 
-622 DLETGTEINTLMGH
+622 
-636 HGAVNSVSFSPD
+636 VNSVSFS
-648 GKILAS
+648 S
-654 GSYDKT
+654 
-660 IKLWHLETGKEILT
+660 
-674 LKGHYDQVTS
+674 
-684 TNFSPDGKTLASG
+684 DGKTLVSG
-697 SYDKTIKLW
+697 SWDKTIKLW
-706 NLETGKEIRTLKG
+706 NVETGQEIRTLKG
-719 HDSWVRSVNF
+719 HDSRVFSVSFSRDGKTLASGSDDKTIKLWNVETGQEIRTFKGHNSIVYSVSFSRDGKTLASGSDDKTIKLWNVETGQEIRTFKGHNGSVFSVSF

-736 ASDIGENTIK
+736 ATSSGDNTIKLWNGSTGQEIRTLSGDNSIVFSVNFSSDGKTLATGSDDKTIK
-746 LWNVETGKEIRT
+746 LWNVETGKEIHT
-758 LKGHNNGV
+758 LTGHDRSV
-766 TSISFSP
+766 T
-773 DGKTLA
+773 
-779 SGGDLTIKLW
+779 
-789 NVETGKE
+789 
-796 IRTLK
+796 
-801 GHNWGVS
+801 

-819 ASGSADKT
+819 ASGS
-827 IKLWNL
+827 W
-833 ETGSQLFTLK
+833 
-843 GYDDRVNNVSFS
+843 
-855 PDGKTLASGS
+855 
-865 GQTISL
+865 
-871 WNLETETEIRTLK
+871 
-884 GHDIGVESV
+884 
-893 SFSPDG
+893 
-899 KTLASGSGDFTI
+899 
-911 KLWNLET
+911 
-918 GKAIRTLKGHDNRVN
+918 DN
-933 TVSISP
+933 
-939 DGKTLASGSDDDT
+939 
-952 IKFWNLET
+952 
-960 GTQLFTLEVKKL
+960 
-972 DNSVNKITS
+972 
-981 VSFSPDGK
+981 
-989 ILASGSWQTILIL
+989 
-1002 DLEAKNLILIPPGDN
+1002 
-1017 SYVSS
+1017 
-1022 VSFSPDSKILASG
+1022 
-1035 IGDDGIKL
+1035 
-1043 WNVETGKEIRALQG
+1043 
-1057 HNSWV
+1057 
-1062 SEVSFSPDGKILAS
+1062 
-1076 GSGDDTIKLWNV
+1076 
-1088 ETGKEISTLKG
+1088 
-1099 HHREVYSVSFSPD
+1099 
-1112 GKILASGSADNTIKL
+1112 
-1127 WSVETGKEIRTLKG
+1127 
-1141 HDNYVYSV
+1141 
-1149 SFSPDGKTLA
+1149 
-1159 SGSEDGTIK
+1159 TIK
-1168 LWNGSNGWGLSD
+1168 LWNGSNGWD
-1180 LMRRSCD
+1180 LDALMGRSCD
-1187 WVRAYLHNPNSG
+1187 WVRAYLHNPNSD
-1199 VREEDRG
+1199 VREEDRE

>member
-45 GVEIQSQTLI
+45 GVEIQAQTLI

-73 FFGRDNWIIELT
+73 FFGRDNWIVELT

-141 GCLLAN
+141 CLLRN
-147 RYKQSQAKLAQA
+147 RYTQSEAQLAQA
-159 VKEETLINVVE
+159 VKEDTLIKVVE

-205 IKLIENENNNNLVK
+205 IKLIENNNSLVK

-242 DQYSKMLTDMDESE
+242 DQYSKMLTDMDESD

-293 LQYTLDLLWEKD
+293 LQYTLDLLWQKN

-406 ELLRC
+406 ALLRS
-411 WQVLQDLIREKE
+411 WKVLQDLIREKE

-475 DTVAIEFI
+475 EAVAIEFI

-522 WNEKKQ
+522 WQKTQQ
-528 AEYNQAESLG
+528 AELNLAHSRG
-538 RYSLSLF
+538 FSSVSLF

-550 LEAFVQAIK
+550 LEAFVEAIK
-559 AGKILQNQRTTN
+559 AGKILQKQQTYNK
-571 SEVMNA
+571 EVTNA
-577 LQTVLAE
+577 LQELLNRKSE
-584 RREYNRLEGHHG
+584 RNRLEGH
-596 EITSI
+596 
-601 SISPDSKILASGS
+601 D
-614 SDYTIKLW
+614 
-622 DLETGTEINTLMGH
+622 
-636 HGAVNSVSFSPD
+636 
-648 GKILAS
+648 
-654 GSYDKT
+654 
-660 IKLWHLETGKEILT
+660 
-674 LKGHYDQVTS
+674 
-684 TNFSPDGKTLASG
+684 
-697 SYDKTIKLW
+697 
-706 NLETGKEIRTLKG
+706 NLVI
-719 HDSWVRSVNF
+719 SVNF

-736 ASDIGENTIK
+736 VSGSWDKTIK

-758 LKGHNNGV
+758 LKGHDELVRSVN
-766 TSISFSP
+766 FSP
-773 DGKTLA
+773 DGKTLV
-779 SGGDLTIKLW
+779 SGSLDKTIKLWNVETGEEIRTLKGHDSGFNSVNFSPDGKTLVSGSNDSTIKLW

-801 GHNWGVS
+801 GHDSYLS
-808 SVSFSPDGKTL
+808 SVNFSPDGKTL
-819 ASGSADKT
+819 
-827 IKLWNL
+827 
-833 ETGSQLFTLK
+833 
-843 GYDDRVNNVSFS
+843 V
-855 PDGKTLASGS
+855 
-865 GQTISL
+865 
-871 WNLETETEIRTLK
+871 
-884 GHDIGVESV
+884 
-893 SFSPDG
+893 
-899 KTLASGSGDFTI
+899 SGSGD
-911 KLWNLET
+911 K
-918 GKAIRTLKGHDNRVN
+918 
-933 TVSISP
+933 
-939 DGKTLASGSDDDT
+939 
-952 IKFWNLET
+952 
-960 GTQLFTLEVKKL
+960 
-972 DNSVNKITS
+972 
-981 VSFSPDGK
+981 
-989 ILASGSWQTILIL
+989 
-1002 DLEAKNLILIPPGDN
+1002 
-1017 SYVSS
+1017 
-1022 VSFSPDSKILASG
+1022 
-1035 IGDDGIKL
+1035 
-1043 WNVETGKEIRALQG
+1043 
-1057 HNSWV
+1057 
-1062 SEVSFSPDGKILAS
+1062 
-1076 GSGDDTIKLWNV
+1076 TIKLWNV
-1088 ETGKEISTLKG
+1088 ETGE
-1099 HHREVYSVSFSPD
+1099 
-1112 GKILASGSADNTIKL
+1112 
-1127 WSVETGKEIRTLKG
+1127 EIRTLKG
-1141 HDNYVYSV
+1141 HDSYLSSV
-1149 SFSPDGKTLA
+1149 NFSPDGKTLV
-1159 SGSEDGTIK
+1159 SGSDDNTIK
-1168 LWNGSNGWGLSD
+1168 LWNLGTDWGLSD
-1180 LMRRSCD
+1180 LMGRSCD
-1187 WVRAYLHNPNSG
+1187 WVRVYLHNPNSG
-1199 VREEDRG
+1199 VREEDRH
-1206 LCDGIGGKSS
+1206 LCDGI
-1216 VSGF
+1216 

>member
-1 MTDKSYYSEIG
+1 MTDKSYYLEIG

-45 GVEIQSQTLI
+45 GVEIQSQPLI

-73 FFGRDNWIIELT
+73 FFGRDNWIVELT

-116 KDNFGANKLVNLT
+116 KDDFGANRLVNLT

-141 GCLLAN
+141 GCLLGN
-147 RYKQSQAKLAQA
+147 RYTQYQAKLAQA
-159 VKEETLINVVE
+159 VKEDTLIKVVE

-205 IKLIENENNNNLVK
+205 IKLIENNNSLVK

-242 DQYSKMLTDMDESE
+242 DQYSKMLTDMDESQ

-293 LQYTLDLLWEKD
+293 LQYTLDLLWQKN

-339 EQQRKAAEEIF
+339 EQQRKTAEEIF

-370 FEQEEMQREVL
+370 FEQEEMQKEVL

-406 ELLRC
+406 ALLRS
-411 WQVLQDLIREKE
+411 WKVLQDLIREKE

-475 DTVAIEFI
+475 DPVAIEFI

-502 RIAAGSLVAVVISTG
+502 RITAVSLVAVMVSTG

-522 WNEKKQ
+522 WKQTRQ
-528 AEYNQAESLG
+528 AELNLANARGFS
-538 RYSLSLF
+538 SWSLF
-545 NEHKE
+545 VQGKD
-550 LEAFVQAIK
+550 LDAFVLAIK
-559 AGKILQNQRTTN
+559 AGKTLQKQHKYDK
-571 SEVMNA
+571 EVMNTLQA
-577 LQTVLAE
+577 LLNWKSE
-584 RREYNRLEGHHG
+584 RNRLEGHK
-596 EITSI
+596 
-601 SISPDSKILASGS
+601 D
-614 SDYTIKLW
+614 
-622 DLETGTEINTLMGH
+622 
-636 HGAVNSVSFSPD
+636 F
-648 GKILAS
+648 
-654 GSYDKT
+654 
-660 IKLWHLETGKEILT
+660 
-674 LKGHYDQVTS
+674 VTS
-684 TNFSPDGKTLASG
+684 VNFSPDGKTLVSVSRDNTIKLWNVETGEEIRTLKGHDGVQSVNFSPDGKTLVSG
-697 SYDKTIKLW
+697 SWDNTIKLWNVETGEEIRTLKGHNGPVNSVNFSPDGKTLVSGSGDKTIKLW
-706 NLETGKEIRTLKG
+706 NVETGQEIRTLKGHDNSVISVNFSPDGKTLVSGSGDNTIKLWNVETGEEIRTLKG
-719 HDSWVRSVNF
+719 HDSYVNSVNFSPDGKTLVSVSRDNTIKLWNVKTGKEIRTIKGHDIYFRSVNF

-736 ASDIGENTIK
+736 VSGSGDKTIKLWNVETGTEIRTLKGHDWFVNSVNFSPDGKTLVSGSNDNTIK
-746 LWNVETGKEIRT
+746 LWNVETGQEIRT
-758 LKGHNNGV
+758 LRGHG
-766 TSISFSP
+766 SF
-773 DGKTLA
+773 
-779 SGGDLTIKLW
+779 
-789 NVETGKE
+789 
-796 IRTLK
+796 
-801 GHNWGVS
+801 VS

-819 ASGSADKT
+819 VSGSDDKT

-833 ETGSQLFTLK
+833 
-843 GYDDRVNNVSFS
+843 
-855 PDGKTLASGS
+855 
-865 GQTISL
+865 
-871 WNLETETEIRTLK
+871 
-884 GHDIGVESV
+884 
-893 SFSPDG
+893 
-899 KTLASGSGDFTI
+899 
-911 KLWNLET
+911 
-918 GKAIRTLKGHDNRVN
+918 
-933 TVSISP
+933 
-939 DGKTLASGSDDDT
+939 
-952 IKFWNLET
+952 
-960 GTQLFTLEVKKL
+960 GT
-972 DNSVNKITS
+972 D
-981 VSFSPDGK
+981 
-989 ILASGSWQTILIL
+989 
-1002 DLEAKNLILIPPGDN
+1002 
-1017 SYVSS
+1017 
-1022 VSFSPDSKILASG
+1022 
-1035 IGDDGIKL
+1035 
-1043 WNVETGKEIRALQG
+1043 
-1057 HNSWV
+1057 
-1062 SEVSFSPDGKILAS
+1062 
-1076 GSGDDTIKLWNV
+1076 
-1088 ETGKEISTLKG
+1088 
-1099 HHREVYSVSFSPD
+1099 
-1112 GKILASGSADNTIKL
+1112 
-1127 WSVETGKEIRTLKG
+1127 
-1141 HDNYVYSV
+1141 
-1149 SFSPDGKTLA
+1149 
-1159 SGSEDGTIK
+1159 
-1168 LWNGSNGWGLSD
+1168 WGLSD
-1180 LMRRSCD
+1180 LMERSCD
-1187 WVRAYLHNPNSG
+1187 WVRVYLHNPNSD